1 MLAQI
6 FKRKA
11 IMLVAAV
18 TMALLLLPA
27 SLTSADGEVTQLIGS
42 DTTTSDQFGFAIDV
56 SGDTAV
62 VGVPLD
68 NNIGG
73 SDAGAV
79 FVFRWT
85 GIKWIQ
91 EAKLITNDAVA
102 NDQLGFSVA
111 IEGDTIA
118 VGAPFDSDV
127 CCGTGSIYIF
137 QRTGVT
143 WTQITKFTASGIG
156 SQDNLGRS
164 LAMDGDTI
172 VAGALFD
179 DEPSNSGAIY
189 VFRGSGASWT
199 QEQKLKASDAATSD
213 EFGLNLDISGDTIVA
228 GAHLHDDI
236 PNDSGAAYVFTRSG
250 TTWSQEQKLTPN
262 DATAGDQFGRSV
274 GISGN
279 TIVAGAHRNLA
290 LRGAAYAFTRS
301 GTTWTQEQKLTSSD
315 SSPNREF
322 GSYVAIEGN
331 IAIIAANMDDS
342 GASNSG
348 AAYSFSRSGTTWTQ
362 EEKLK
367 AIHPIS
373 SDQFGT
379 MLAMEGETLLV
390 GMPFDDDAGN
400 SSGSVFA
407 FRLTIL
413 ARCTLDVEL
422 SFTEGNTL
430 NMDFELSA
438 VDPTTLHLWLVASTG
453 AIQLFSAPIPAIP
466 SLTPFSLPVPGFPNM
481 GMIGVIT
488 FMTDAVDGMICF
500 DAETV
505 DTGTTPIAIPS
516 VEQLRELVPAPNGIL
531 PEN

>member
-42 DTTTSDQFGFAIDV
+42 DTTTSDQ
-56 SGDTAV
+56 
-62 VGVPLD
+62 
-68 NNIGG
+68 
-73 SDAGAV
+73 
-79 FVFRWT
+79 
-85 GIKWIQ
+85 
-91 EAKLITNDAVA
+91 
-102 NDQLGFSVA
+102 
-111 IEGDTIA
+111 
-118 VGAPFDSDV
+118 
-127 CCGTGSIYIF
+127 C
-137 QRTGVT
+137 
-143 WTQITKFTASGIG
+143 
-156 SQDNLGRS
+156 
-164 LAMDGDTI
+164 
-172 VAGALFD
+172 
-179 DEPSNSGAIY
+179 
-189 VFRGSGASWT
+189 
-199 QEQKLKASDAATSD
+199 
-213 EFGLNLDISGDTIVA
+213 
-228 GAHLHDDI
+228 
-236 PNDSGAAYVFTRSG
+236 
-250 TTWSQEQKLTPN
+250 
-262 DATAGDQFGRSV
+262 
-274 GISGN
+274 
-279 TIVAGAHRNLA
+279 
-290 LRGAAYAFTRS
+290 
-301 GTTWTQEQKLTSSD
+301 
-315 SSPNREF
+315 
-322 GSYVAIEGN
+322 
-331 IAIIAANMDDS
+331 
-342 GASNSG
+342 
-348 AAYSFSRSGTTWTQ
+348 
-362 EEKLK
+362 
-367 AIHPIS
+367 
-373 SDQFGT
+373 GT

-453 AIQLFSAPIPAIP
+453 AIQLFSAPSPAIP

-505 DTGTTPIAIPS
+505 DTGTTPIALPS

>member
-79 FVFRWT
+79 SVFRWT

-213 EFGLNLDISGDTIVA
+213 EF
-228 GAHLHDDI
+228 
-236 PNDSGAAYVFTRSG
+236 R
-250 TTWSQEQKLTPN
+250 
-262 DATAGDQFGRSV
+262 
-274 GISGN
+274 
-279 TIVAGAHRNLA
+279 
-290 LRGAAYAFTRS
+290 LR
-301 GTTWTQEQKLTSSD
+301 
-315 SSPNREF
+315 
-322 GSYVAIEGN
+322 
-331 IAIIAANMDDS
+331 
-342 GASNSG
+342 ASNKTIIGTESE
-348 AAYSFSRSGTTWTQ
+348 SR
-362 EEKLK
+362 
-367 AIHPIS
+367 
-373 SDQFGT
+373 
-379 MLAMEGETLLV
+379 
-390 GMPFDDDAGN
+390 
-400 SSGSVFA
+400 
-407 FRLTIL
+407 
-413 ARCTLDVEL
+413 
-422 SFTEGNTL
+422 
-430 NMDFELSA
+430 
-438 VDPTTLHLWLVASTG
+438 
-453 AIQLFSAPIPAIP
+453 
-466 SLTPFSLPVPGFPNM
+466 
-481 GMIGVIT
+481 
-488 FMTDAVDGMICF
+488 
-500 DAETV
+500 
-505 DTGTTPIAIPS
+505 
-516 VEQLRELVPAPNGIL
+516 
-531 PEN
+531 